1 MNYVCYELDSEPE
14 ANFTW
19 TDHIQNY
26 FAIKFAP
33 KVNPD
38 FYAKYDDVVYWW
50 LELNT
55 ERIPVRE
62 IGFDQDGKAIVA
74 GPIGSNIGL
83 FTHGKP
89 KVHGFYPIEMYQFVD
104 QWESF
109 LVADSANR
117 C

>member
-14 ANFTW
+14 ANFSW
-19 TDHIQNY
+19 RDHIQNY

-38 FYAKYDDVVYWW
+38 FHAKYDDVVYWW

-62 IGFDQDGKAIVA
+62 IGFDQDSKAIVA
-74 GPIGSNIGL
+74 GPIGNNMGL

-109 LVADSANR
+109 LIEG
-117 C
+117 